1 MSQSRDD
8 HRPNP
13 DLLLQ
18 AVQREEEKKKRGK
31 LKVFLGMAPGVGKT
45 YAMLSAAQELRGR
58 GVDVVAGVVE
68 THHRAETEALLEGL
82 PKIPRQVVS
91 YRNINLEEMDLDAIL
106 RRRPRIV
113 LVDEMAHTNAPG
125 SRHAKRY
132 QDVYELLEVGID
144 VYTTLNVQHLES
156 RADTVREITGV
167 KVAETV
173 PDSVIDRADEVVL
186 VDLAPEELR
195 QRLAEGKV
203 YVPEAAGRARE
214 NFFQPAN
221 LTALREIS
229 LRLVA
234 ERVDHELRDYQTA
247 APAAQTWKTRDRL
260 MVAIYASPFSEPLIR
275 WTRRMASS
283 LDAPW
288 YAAYVELD
296 RPLSEKARQLLSRH
310 LALAK
315 ELGGE
320 VIQTVDDDPVTGLLR
335 LARENQVTQLVLGKS
350 RRSFW
355 FNLRRGGSVTNR
367 LLKESGG
374 IDLYVVSGETS
385 ADTHQATRELG
396 TASVPIPWRTYAAA
410 LAAPAAIGLLGWVLN
425 PLLAYRAIGVLFLL
439 GVTLLSLYVGPIEAL
454 LAALWSGLIWDF
466 FFIPPPFTLDINA
479 PEDYMMFG
487 MFLAAAI
494 IIGHLTSR
502 LRHDQGHARQREA
515 RLNALYQLTR
525 EIASAPSLD
534 RVLGTAVEHLGAMFN
549 ADVAVLVKELDQK
562 LVPHAG
568 NTLALDDKEK
578 AVAEWVALNGQPAGL
593 FTDTLPSARA
603 FYLPLVT
610 PEGTVGVLGLCP
622 HQKHRASPE
631 LMTLAE
637 AFARQLAV
645 GIERE
650 QLKETARRAK

>member
-1 MSQSRDD
+1 VSQVNDD

-13 DLLLQ
+13 DLLLK
-18 AVQREEEKKKRGK
+18 AVQREEEKKTRGK
-31 LKVFLGMAPGVGKT
+31 LKIFLGMAPGVGKT

-58 GVDVVAGVVE
+58 GGDVVVGLVE
-68 THHRAETEALLEGL
+68 THHRAETEALLQGL
-82 PKIPRQVVS
+82 SVIPRQVVS

-106 RRRPRIV
+106 GRRPQIV

-132 QDVYELLEVGID
+132 QDVYEILEAGID
-144 VYTTLNVQHLES
+144 VFTTLNVQHLES
-156 RADTVREITGV
+156 RADTVREITGA

-195 QRLAEGKV
+195 KRLAEGKV
-203 YVPEAAGRARE
+203 YIPEKAEWARE

-229 LRLVA
+229 LRMVA
-234 ERVDHELRDYQTA
+234 ERVDRELRDYQTVAHA
-247 APAAQTWKTRDRL
+247 AETWKTRDRL

-283 LDAPW
+283 LNAPW
-288 YAAYVELD
+288 YAAYVEMD
-296 RPLSEKARQLLSRH
+296 RPLSEKERQLLSRN

-320 VIQTVDDDPVTGLLR
+320 IIQTADDDAVAGLLR
-335 LARENQVTQLVLGKS
+335 LARENQITQLVVGKS

-355 FNLRRGGSVTNR
+355 HNLCRGGSVINR
-367 LLKESGG
+367 LLRESGS

-385 ADTHQATRELG
+385 DKTARAARELG
-396 TASVPIPWRTYAAA
+396 KAPVPSPWRTY
-410 LAAPAAIGLLGWVLN
+410 LAAVAVPAAIGILGYFLN
-425 PLLAYRAIGVLFLL
+425 PFLAYRAIGLLFLL
-439 GVTLLSLYVGPIEAL
+439 GVSVLGLLVGQIEVL
-454 LAALWSGLIWDF
+454 LAAILSGLIWDF
-466 FFIPPPFTLDINA
+466 VFIPPRYTFSIGS
-479 PEDYMMFG
+479 PEDLMMFG

-494 IIGHLTSR
+494 IIGHLTYR
-502 LRHDQGHARQREA
+502 LRHIEWHTRLRET

-525 EIASAPSLD
+525 EIASAESMD
-534 RVLGTAVEHLGAMFN
+534 KVLHTAVEHLGAIFD
-549 ADVAVLVKELDQK
+549 AEVAVLVKPPDQQ
-562 LVPHAG
+562 LIPHAG
-568 NTLALDDKEK
+568 NTLVMDDKEK
-578 AVAEWVALNGQPAGL
+578 AVAEWVALNSRPAGL

-603 FYLPLVT
+603 FYLPLVA
-610 PEGTVGVLGLCP
+610 PGGTVGVLGLCP
-622 HQKHRASPE
+622 RQKQRASPE

-637 AFARQLAV
+637 TFARQLAV

-650 QLKETARRAK
+650 QLHELAQRR

>member
-1 MSQSRDD
+1 MSQAHDD

-18 AVQREEEKKKRGK
+18 AVQREEEKKLRGK

-45 YAMLSAAQELRGR
+45 FAMLSAAQELLAR

-82 PKIPRQVVS
+82 PVIPRQVVS

-132 QDVYELLEVGID
+132 QDVYELLEAGID

-156 RADTVREITGV
+156 RADTVQEITGV
-167 KVAETV
+167 KIAETV

-186 VDLAPEELR
+186 VDLAPDELR
-195 QRLAEGKV
+195 ERLAEGKV
-203 YVPEAAGRARE
+203 YVPEQAGRAIE

-221 LTALREIS
+221 LMALRELS

-234 ERVDHELRDYQTA
+234 ERVDHELRDYQTVA
-247 APAAQTWKTRDRL
+247 QAAQTWKTRDRL
-260 MVAIYASPFSEPLIR
+260 MVAVYASPFSEPLIR

-283 LDAPW
+283 LNAPW

-296 RPLSEKARQLLSRH
+296 RPLSEKERQLLSRH
-310 LALAK
+310 LSLAK

-320 VIQTVDDDPVTGLLR
+320 VIQTVDDDAVKGLLR
-335 LARENQVTQLVLGKS
+335 LARENQVTQLVAGKS

-367 LLKESGG
+367 LLRESGS

-385 ADTHQATRELG
+385 AETDQAARELG
-396 TASVPIPWRTYAAA
+396 AAPVPLPWRSYLAS
-410 LAAPAAIGLLGWVLN
+410 LAAPAAIGLLGYFLN
-425 PLLAYRAIGVLFLL
+425 PYLAYRAIGLLFLL
-439 GVTLLSLYVGPIEAL
+439 GVAMLGLWVGQFEVL
-454 LAALWSGLIWDF
+454 LAAIWSGLIWDF
-466 FFIPPPFTLDINA
+466 VFIPPRYTFSIGSTDDL
-479 PEDYMMFG
+479 MMFG
-487 MFLAAAI
+487 MFLAVAV
-494 IIGHLTSR
+494 IIGHLAYR
-502 LRHDQGHARQREA
+502 LRHVEWHTRLRET

-525 EIASAPSLD
+525 EIASAPSMD
-534 RVLGTAVEHLGAMFN
+534 TVLRTAVEHLGAIFN
-549 ADVAVLVKELDQK
+549 AEVAVLVKQPDQE

-568 NTLALDDKEK
+568 DTLVLDDKEK
-578 AVAEWVALNGQPAGL
+578 AVAAWVALNGRPAGL

-610 PEGTVGVLGLCP
+610 SAGTVGVLGLCP
-622 HQKHRASPE
+622 RQHQRASPE

-637 AFARQLAV
+637 TFARQLAV

-650 QLKETARRAK
+650 QLHELARRR